1 MTTRETP
8 TRRIDVLTATC
19 IAPDCD
25 RPASRRKYCHAHYLQ
40 LFVRGLRAPVPPV
53 ERRRRRTPDEL
64 AQLERLMRNLDHEA
78 EFGMCVGF
86 AQQIIAMIEDAE
98 LDKQIP
104 QPARVRWKEGH
115 RLADDTATERAGLR
129 MQLGALLEHPVLLIA
144 AVRALHDKLGA

>member
-1 MTTRETP
+1 MTAHQRTDSSQP
-8 TRRIDVLTATC
+8 GCSAT
-19 IAPDCD
+19 DCN
-25 RPASRRKYCHAHYLQ
+25 RPASRRAYCDAHYQQ
-40 LFVRGLRAPVPPV
+40 LFVRGLRKPVPPV

-64 AQLERLMRNLDHEA
+64 AQLERLMRQLDHEA